1 MMVMVD
7 DDDDDDD
14 DAIAAPRA
22 GQAYLSLKTRHI

>member
-1 MMVMVD
+1 MV